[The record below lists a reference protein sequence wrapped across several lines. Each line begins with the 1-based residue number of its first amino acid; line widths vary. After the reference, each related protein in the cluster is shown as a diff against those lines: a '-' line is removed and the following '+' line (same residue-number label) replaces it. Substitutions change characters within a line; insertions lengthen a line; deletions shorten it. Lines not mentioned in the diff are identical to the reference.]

1 MPLDIHS
8 WPIYLL
14 NSMGCQSIMPFSSWM
29 CTFVTLRGCRAWL
42 PSSIMKA
49 IYFDNFLSPQ
59 KLSDIQY
66 AANWAPNFPRPSR
79 LMLRYRSGN
88 QSQGHKARLLPVPF
102 LQQPRAQNWISFLF
116 GFLISVHSFLYQLHL
131 TCSYN
136 PNVFCYSDQ
145 FIPVPIDKLSF
156 TFPGLMIHP
165 IVID

>member
-14 NSMGCQSIMPFSSWM
+14 NPMGCQSIMPFSSWM

-88 QSQGHKARLLPVPF
+88 QSQGHKAKTASCAFPTTAKSSELNQFFIWIFDQCPF
-102 LQQPRAQNWISFLF
+102 LSLPATFNMFL
-116 GFLISVHSFLYQLHL
+116 
-131 TCSYN
+131 
-136 PNVFCYSDQ
+136 
-145 FIPVPIDKLSF
+145 
-156 TFPGLMIHP
+156 
-165 IVID
+165 